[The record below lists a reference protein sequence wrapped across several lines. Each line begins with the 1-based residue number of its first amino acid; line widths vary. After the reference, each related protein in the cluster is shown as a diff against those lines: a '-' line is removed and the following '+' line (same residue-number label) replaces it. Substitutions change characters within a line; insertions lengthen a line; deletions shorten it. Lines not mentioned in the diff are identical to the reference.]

1 MQEDES
7 GFEVTQLQGGWVI
20 RMWWPAG
27 PITGGPQRITV
38 EPAEDAETRD
48 IVRGI
53 STTVLRRLDL
63 SAAVNLAKTAP
74 KAQETL
80 ENVTRELDAGGEA
93 AGRLLASEGVSDRYL
108 ALLAATYAAMA
119 ESGAPAPVPWLA
131 RLIDRRPETIKDHLK
146 KARRDG
152 YLGTV
157 AGKAGGDVTDKTK
170 AVLKSISS
178 TDSPAGISMP
188 TTDPASSTS

>member
-1 MQEDES
+1 MREEG
-7 GFEVTQLQGGWVI
+7 GFEITQQQGGWVI

-27 PITGGPQRITV
+27 PVTGGPQRVTV
-38 EPAEDAETRD
+38 EPAEGAELRD

-63 SAAVNLAKTAP
+63 AAAVNLAKAAP
-74 KAQETL
+74 EALQAL
-80 ENVTRELDAGGEA
+80 EDVTRELEAGGEA

-108 ALLAATYAAMA
+108 ALLAAAYAAMA
-119 ESGAPAPVPWLA
+119 GAGAPAPVPWLA
-131 RLIDRRPETIKDHLK
+131 RLIERRPETIKDHLK

-157 AGKAGGDVTDKTK
+157 AGKAGGDVTDK
-170 AVLKSISS
+170 ARGVLESLGSAKS
-178 TDSPAGISMP
+178 
-188 TTDPASSTS
+188 